1 MSGLGARLL
10 IWAVLTAPC
19 VFWTT
24 RYGIRISRDLS
35 KSILGVVESPFE
47 DDMGGEAGQ
56 KAPTLGIQEIGT
68 VLIQALIACAM
79 FALIVVGILNR
90 TNANTLAEAFLK
102 GATAMGG
109 FRTLLNK
116 KGSQ

>member
-10 IWAVLTAPC
+10 IWAALTALC

-35 KSILGVVESPFE
+35 KSILGAVESPLE

-79 FALIVVGILNR
+79 VALIVVGILNR

-102 GATAMGG
+102 GASAMGG
-109 FRTLLNK
+109 IRTLLNK